1 MSAARF
7 IPRAAVVAALLMG
20 TTPASAQQ
28 PKAFANG
35 DAKAGEALVQRD
47 CIACHAQRFG
57 DATKMYT
64 RADRKVRSPEQLLAQ
79 VRVCNVELK
88 AGYFPDEEESVA
100 AYLNRQFY
108 RFAQ

>member
-1 MSAARF
+1 MRRLVPRSAIA
-7 IPRAAVVAALLMG
+7 AALL
-20 TTPASAQQ
+20 TATLPATAQQ
-28 PKAFANG
+28 PKAFAGG
-35 DAKAGEALVQRD
+35 DAKAGEALVRRD
-47 CIACHAQRFG
+47 CVACHAQRFD

-100 AYLNRQFY
+100 AYLNLQYY
-108 RFAQ
+108 RFAP